1 MSHTSKGAS
10 SSLMPHKGKTN
21 LTLEQR
27 VMNIETLSKWI
38 MRGAGITVAGVLA
51 FAFWLGTI
59 SAKVSSSEQTI
70 NKVYSAVSDDPKS
83 LLVRTNLIEYR
94 LTGVEDELKSL
105 GGRLTSVEGRLTSVE
120 DHLTVV
126 EGKITSVEGR
136 LTSMDAKLNEI
147 LTRLGASRKKR

>member
-10 SSLMPHKGKTN
+10 SSLMPHKEKGN

-70 NKVYSAVSDDPKS
+70 NKLYSAVSDDPKS
-83 LLVRTNLIEYR
+83 LLVRTNIIEYR
-94 LTGVEDELKSL
+94 LTGVEDH
-105 GGRLTSVEGRLTSVE
+105 LTSVEGRLTSVE

-126 EGKITSVEGR
+126 EGKITSIEGK
-136 LTSMDAKLNEI
+136 LTSMDAKLNDI